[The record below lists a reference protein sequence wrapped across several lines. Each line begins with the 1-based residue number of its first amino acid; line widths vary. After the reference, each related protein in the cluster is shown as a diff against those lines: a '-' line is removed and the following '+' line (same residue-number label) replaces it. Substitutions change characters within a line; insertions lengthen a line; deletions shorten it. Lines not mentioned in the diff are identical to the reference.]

1 MDFSATKFT
10 ATGPDRG
17 SLSLYNFN
25 PSISIQPTN
34 ALSISLRPGYFYQN
48 RAMQNVTFR
57 QYNDVDRY
65 VIGTVNQRTLSLS
78 TRFNY
83 SLTPNL
89 TIQYWGQPFVSRGNY
104 TDFKYIT
111 DPLAKAYTDRFQLYA
126 TDQISQVEGEGT
138 YYVDENGDQITDYS
152 FSNPDFNF
160 LQFRSNLVLR
170 WEYTPGSEIFLVWTQ
185 STTST
190 TDPEKGIFSSLTD
203 DLFSEKINNIFLMK
217 FTYRFLN
224 K

>member
-1 MDFSATKFT
+1 MNRLSILIALLLFALTFTQEDSDESSSSDIT
-10 ATGPDRG
+10 ATGSFG
-17 SLSLYNFN
+17 ASTIEGKIYNQVSFR
-25 PSISIQPTN
+25 PE
-34 ALSISLRPGYFYQN
+34 LRIKKLG
-48 RAMQNVTFR
+48 
-57 QYNDVDRY
+57 
-65 VIGTVNQRTLSLS
+65 IGLD
-78 TRFNY
+78 
-83 SLTPNL
+83 
-89 TIQYWGQPFVSRGNY
+89 I
-104 TDFKYIT
+104 KIYI
-111 DPLAKAYTDRFQLYA
+111 
-126 TDQISQVEGEGT
+126 
-138 YYVDENGDQITDYS
+138 DENGDQITDYS